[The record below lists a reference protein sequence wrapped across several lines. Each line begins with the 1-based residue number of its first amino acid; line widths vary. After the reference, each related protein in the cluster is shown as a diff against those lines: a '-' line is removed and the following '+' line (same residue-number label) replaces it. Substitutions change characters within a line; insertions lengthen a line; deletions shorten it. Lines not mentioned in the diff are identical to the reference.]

1 MIYNTPS
8 IYLVTIPFLRRK
20 QITQST
26 YEPFLSSFILVVISE
41 KERETEMAPGTRKP
55 LGRRDRNIPNDV
67 HEGNNHKTDV
77 SKKETIK
84 TVEIESKLTV
94 TSKSKTGDL
103 NKVGST
109 HPESVTN
116 QKIEAVPTA
125 TEIPETV
132 KVTDSPQNVKDSS
145 EVDSLANLL
154 SKTHID
160 ATGPVLAIPPP
171 PARPQTA
178 YQAFAADAWAAAK
191 ATEGPTS
198 LKQMSTLVAEKW
210 RNAPQQVKT
219 TYEERTREARQHYED
234 AKREHTDRLAVMEE
248 ERAALEFMRKKELQ
262 EEAMAFFLK
271 HRGNINQTIEPK
283 KDERVKPKA
292 PRSAYNFFVTRRR
305 EEMIS
310 KGEKPSVGEVAGTIA
325 EEWKKIQSSRKK
337 KDKQSIAECQ
347 ALASEDQARYLK
359 ELDEYKQWVEE
370 NEKKKVAENEEY
382 RKRALEAYRSEM
394 QDKED
399 AKAYRKLMAKKA
411 IQEREDRKA
420 ARVAKTAEKAAK
432 ELEPKRARNAYM
444 FFFAEKS
451 KDEQVRQQA
460 EKEEKSIATVVSE
473 MWKQCEEEEKGR
485 FQDMATKDK
494 LRFAKEVVCKEGRS
508 KEGNIQS
515 AGK

>member
-1 MIYNTPS
+1 MGS
-8 IYLVTIPFLRRK
+8 
-20 QITQST
+20 
-26 YEPFLSSFILVVISE
+26 
-41 KERETEMAPGTRKP
+41 ATRKP
-55 LGRRDRNIPNDV
+55 LGRRDRNIPYDAY
-67 HEGNNHKTDV
+67 EGSNHKADV
-77 SKKETIK
+77 TKKETVK
-84 TVEIESKLTV
+84 KVEIESKITV
-94 TSKSKTGDL
+94 TSKGKKGDLIKTG
-103 NKVGST
+103 SAQ
-109 HPESVTN
+109 PESVAN
-116 QKIEAVPTA
+116 QKIETVA
-125 TEIPETV
+125 TTTGLPEPV
-132 KVTDSPQNVKDSS
+132 KMTDPQHEVKDSS
-145 EVDSLANLL
+145 EVDDLANLL

-160 ATGPVLAIPPP
+160 TAGPVLAIPPP
-171 PARPQTA
+171 PTRPQTA

-219 TYEERTREARQHYED
+219 TYEERTREARQNYED
-234 AKREHTDRLAVMEE
+234 AKREHTDRLAALEE

-271 HRGNINQTIEPK
+271 HRGSNNQAMEPK

-305 EEMIS
+305 EEMVS
-310 KGEKPSVGEVAGTIA
+310 KEGEKPTVGEVAGTIA

-337 KDKQSIAECQ
+337 KDKQLIAECQ
-347 ALASEDQARYLK
+347 TLASEDHGRYLK

-370 NEKKKVAENEEY
+370 SEKKKAAEREEY
-382 RKRALEAYRSEM
+382 RKRAVEAYRAEM

-411 IQEREDRKA
+411 MQERENRKA

-451 KDEQVRQQA
+451 KDDQVRQQA

-485 FQDMATKDK
+485 FQDMAAKDK
-494 LRFAKEVVCKEGRS
+494 LRYAEEVGSKSS